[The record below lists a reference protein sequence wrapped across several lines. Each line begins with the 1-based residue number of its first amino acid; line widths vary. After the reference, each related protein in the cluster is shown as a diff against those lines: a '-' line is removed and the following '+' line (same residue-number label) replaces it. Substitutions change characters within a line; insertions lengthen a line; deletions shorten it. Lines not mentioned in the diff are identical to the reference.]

1 MAGVERDMRLLE
13 HVFIASIAIAIGIAL
28 AAESAPAESAE
39 EPPLYEMNLVY
50 VFDGPET
57 EFLFV
62 IGNSGFRSVAS
73 LQAFLASR
81 PPGTTLRWNPGC
93 VRLGGEPLL
102 SSDGEM
108 EEFRAFCR
116 EHQIDFVLVP
126 SG

>member
-1 MAGVERDMRLLE
+1 MRLLE
-13 HVFIASIAIAIGIAL
+13 HGFIASIAIAIGIAL

-39 EPPLYEMNLVY
+39 EPPQYDMNLVY
-50 VFDGPET
+50 VFDGPEP